1 MYPLAPDYSG
11 AAAALF
17 DLGGIVVMHDA
28 SGCTGNYTGFDE
40 PRWLGSRSALYCS
53 GLRRMD
59 AVLGNDEKFIKRT
72 LAAAESID
80 PTLIAYLG
88 SPVPMVIG
96 TDLKGMAAETESI
109 SGIPSFGFE
118 TTGLKFYD
126 KGASDVFVALL
137 RRFAGKS
144 GEKSDKKR
152 VNLLGITPLDF
163 GNKGNDKRIKNFFEN
178 CGYEVASVFSMG
190 CTVEQIRDSANADMS
205 IVLSRCGLEA
215 AKYLEKQFG
224 IPYIC
229 GVPLIDGENFTKKLS
244 GAKQP
249 APKCDPCKKKILII
263 HEQVFS
269 NALRDLIR
277 EKTDAEVVCASLFG
291 LEAELA
297 EECDINIPDEFSAI
311 EEINSGKYSVVA
323 ADPEFK
329 MIIRDEDITLVDI
342 PHAAVSSKLH
352 WDEYPDYLS
361 EDIVNIVNKA
371 ANAANK

>member
-40 PRWLGSRSALYCS
+40 PGWLGSRSALYCS

-126 KGASDVFVALL
+126 KGASDVFIALL
-137 RRFAGKS
+137 KRFAEKS
-144 GEKSDKKR
+144 GEKSDRKR

-163 GNKGNDKRIKNFFEN
+163 GNKCNDKRIRSFFEDS
-178 CGYEVASVFSMG
+178 GYEVTSVFSMG

-215 AKYLEKQFG
+215 AKYLEKRFG

-229 GVPLIDGENFTKKLS
+229 GVPLIDGVNLNQKLS
-244 GAKQP
+244 GEKKS

-277 EKTDAEVVCASLFG
+277 EKTDAEVVCGSLFG

-297 EECDINIPDEFSAI
+297 EECDINIPDEASAI
-311 EEINSGKYSVVA
+311 EEINSGKYSVVV

-329 MIIRDEDITLVDI
+329 MIIRDEDVTLVGV
-342 PHAAVSSKLH
+342 PHVAVSSKLH
-352 WDEYPDYLS
+352 WDEYPNYLS